1 VGNIGSAE
9 HLDYT
14 VIGRNVNL
22 AQRLE
27 ANCEPGKVLISE
39 VTYQLVKDSVE
50 ITDTKEIPLKGF
62 LNPVKVCTVRGL
74 K

>member
-14 VIGRNVNL
+14 VIGRNANL

-27 ANCEPGKVLISE
+27 ANCEPGKILISE
-39 VTYQLVKDSVE
+39 DTYRLVKGRVE
-50 ITDTKEIPLKGF
+50 VSDTRDIPLKGF
-62 LNPVKVCTVRGL
+62 AHTVKVHTVR
-74 K
+74 